1 VHDALAKARPNR
13 VIAAWGKRRGDY
25 VFATDPRTGQP
36 YIRTTFDYDGS
47 AGACTGHDGP
57 TGPLSIGSLATVMR
71 SNAEEMEMR
80 FPWRLLKWEAVTDL
94 MGAGRWRGGGGIDW
108 RAVNEGSDGRMATG
122 SSDGDMTPGPGVQGG
137 CPSPSSRTFLVRDG
151 EPIRVKPHR
160 MVEIKTG
167 DVLAKI
173 SGGGGGVGLPTDRPP
188 ELVALDVKNEMVSVE
203 AAAKIYGVAV
213 DPVTFAVDAP
223 ATGRLRARPPSTWD
237 VAIDEQAL
245 AVELVPH
252 KAG

>member
-1 VHDALAKARPNR
+1 
-13 VIAAWGKRRGDY
+13 
-25 VFATDPRTGQP
+25 
-36 YIRTTFDYDGS
+36 
-47 AGACTGHDGP
+47 
-57 TGPLSIGSLATVMR
+57 
-71 SNAEEMEMR
+71 
-80 FPWRLLKWEAVTDL
+80 
-94 MGAGRWRGGGGIDW
+94 
-108 RAVNEGSDGRMATG
+108 
-122 SSDGDMTPGPGVQGG
+122 
-137 CPSPSSRTFLVRDG
+137 
-151 EPIRVKPHR
+151 